1 MTQYERFASIVGVLL
16 LAACGREPAVDPQL
30 KADLDAASAGSIELA
45 PAATATKV
53 VSGIE
58 QVQRTQNRPTAPQAR
73 TAVASPTPQTRDSA
87 PVSNEPAA
95 TVPTSRPAV
104 QPPPPGG
111 YKSVDE
117 VIRKAPFPIKPV
129 EKKRPS

>member
-1 MTQYERFASIVGVLL
+1 MTHHVRFAPIVGTVL

-30 KADLDAASAGSIELA
+30 KADLDAASAGAIELA
-45 PAATATKV
+45 PAATGTRV

-58 QVQRTQNRPTAPQAR
+58 QVQRTHGDSTAARPRAT
-73 TAVASPTPQTRDSA
+73 VASPAQKTQEASA
-87 PVSNEPAA
+87 ASKEPAA

-129 EKKRPS
+129 EKKP